1 MPKSG
6 THTSGRWFEFSSTD
20 SLRWKQSTFYFQT
33 FFNRNMMYGIF
44 TRKKNPSAENFHI
57 SHKRKFAINYRVH
70 NLWKKGTYHDKI
82 ATKGYEMVGLEWFS
96 RAAFTLASLKKYQ
109 KSPLSLLAMAS
120 YTSVYTVLPIKFD
133 MNVIF
138 SFSQT

>member
-1 MPKSG
+1 
-6 THTSGRWFEFSSTD
+6 
-20 SLRWKQSTFYFQT
+20 
-33 FFNRNMMYGIF
+33 
-44 TRKKNPSAENFHI
+44 
-57 SHKRKFAINYRVH
+57 
-70 NLWKKGTYHDKI
+70 
-82 ATKGYEMVGLEWFS
+82 MVGLEWFS

-138 SFSQT
+138 HFPKLKAVVLFLLFQINIKFTEKR